1 MIARWDEGLLVQL
14 DDAAR
19 APQLLIACD
28 YDGTLAPIVDDP
40 AEAHPLRAAMAAL
53 RSLASLPDT
62 HVAVISGRSL
72 RDLALLTRLPGEVH
86 LVGSHGSEFE
96 PGDIGRLSEEQ
107 LARLSELRRDLRAV
121 ADATPGCTIES
132 KPAGVAFHYRRAHD
146 PVAGEAA
153 ARAVLDGLAT
163 ADGVHAKI
171 GKLVVELSVVD
182 ADKGK
187 ALERLRSVLSADTI
201 VFIGDDVTDEDA
213 FARLRGPDVGVKVG
227 PGDTLAPHRIS
238 DPEAVCHL
246 LGRLTEDRQAW
257 LAGHRAP
264 AIERHSLLSDQRTV
278 ALVDPDARISW
289 MCHPRADSNAI
300 FAELLGGPTTGF
312 FAVCP
317 LTPQGPAKQRYLP
330 DTMMVETSWRTVR
343 VTDYL
348 DVSDNRAN
356 ELAGRSELIRVI
368 EGEGEVE
375 ILFSPRVDF
384 GRAFTELEI
393 VDEGVAVMGGI
404 GPILLSSPGVN
415 WELRHDGRHQVAY
428 ATVSLTGAPVVLEL
442 LLGALPGEDDAVPDE
457 GERRE
462 RTAAFWRSKVERLR
476 RVPVAPALV
485 RRSALV
491 LDALRY
497 QPSGAMLAAATT
509 SLPESVG
516 AGRNWDYRFC
526 WPRDSAMSCASLV
539 RLGRNEPGLALLD
552 WVCERV
558 EHATRPDLLR
568 PLYRVTG
575 DDSVP
580 EATVAELAGYAGSRP
595 VRIGNAAENQV
606 QLDALGP
613 VAELIH
619 LIATSGGGL
628 RSRHWSLMEQLADV
642 VVDHWREPD
651 HGIWEVRLARQ
662 HNVVSKVMC
671 WLVLDRAVSLAE
683 STGREV
689 PKAWERERDEI
700 VAEVLERGWNADTNS
715 FTAHYEGWGV
725 DAGLLMMGTCGFIDP
740 TDARFGSTIR
750 RIERDLCEGIAV
762 YRYHGDDGLS
772 GTEGGML
779 ICTGWLVQAL
789 VLNGRVAD
797 AAAWFE
803 RLIKPAGP
811 TGLLAEQVDPTSER
825 GLGNFPQAYS
835 HLAVIDSAIALAD
848 AGYRG

>member
-1 MIARWDEGLLVQL
+1 MIARWDDELLSQL
-14 DDAAR
+14 DSAAR
-19 APQLLIACD
+19 APQLLVACD

-62 HVAVISGRSL
+62 HVAVISGRAL

-96 PGDIGRLSEEQ
+96 PGDIGRLSDDQ
-107 LARLSELRRDLRAV
+107 LAQLAVLKRELRAL
-121 ADATPGCTIES
+121 ADATPGCTIEA
-132 KPAGVAFHYRRAHD
+132 KPAGVAFHYRRALD
-146 PVAGEAA
+146 PAAGEAA
-153 ARAVLDGLAT
+153 ARTVLEGLGT
-163 ADGVHAKI
+163 LEGVHAKV
-171 GKLVVELSVVD
+171 GKAVVELSVVD

-187 ALERLRSVLSADTI
+187 ALERLRSLLSVDTI
-201 VFIGDDVTDEDA
+201 VFIGDDITDEDA
-213 FARLRGPDVGVKVG
+213 FERLRGPDVGVKVG
-227 PGDTLAPHRIS
+227 PGDSAAAHRIN
-238 DPEAVCHL
+238 DPESVSHL
-246 LGRLTEDRQAW
+246 LGRLTEDRRAW

-278 ALVDPDARISW
+278 ALVDPDARITW

-300 FAELLGGPTTGF
+300 FSELLGGPTTGF
-312 FAVCP
+312 FSVHP
-317 LTPQGPAKQRYLP
+317 SQPQGPAKQRYLP

-343 VTDYL
+343 VMDYL
-348 DVSDNRAN
+348 DVSDARAN
-356 ELAGRSELIRVI
+356 ELAGRSELVRVI

-375 ILFSPRVDF
+375 ILFSPRIDF
-384 GRAFTELEI
+384 GRSFTELDV
-393 VDEGVAVMGGI
+393 VDEGVSVLGGL
-404 GPILLSSPGVN
+404 GPILLYSPGVQ
-415 WELRHDGRHQVAY
+415 WELRHDGRHQVAS
-428 ATVSLTGAPVVLEL
+428 AVVRLTADPLVLEL
-442 LLGALPGEDDAVPDE
+442 RLGAWPGDE
-457 GERRE
+457 EIVLEEPERRE
-462 RTAAFWRSKVERLR
+462 RTAAFWRSKVEPLR

-575 DDSVP
+575 DDPVP

-619 LIATSGGGL
+619 LIANSGGGL

-671 WLVLDRAVSLAE
+671 WQVLDRAVALAE

-689 PKAWERERDEI
+689 PKAWERERSEI
-700 VAEVLERGWNADTNS
+700 VAEVLERGWNPDMNS
-715 FTAHYEGWGV
+715 FTAHYEGSSV
-725 DAGLLMMGTCGFIDP
+725 DAALLMMGICGFVDP

-750 RIERDLCEGIAV
+750 RIERELCEGIAV

-772 GTEGGML
+772 GAEGGML

-789 VLNGRVAD
+789 VRNGRVAD
-797 AAAWFE
+797 GAAWFE
-803 RLIKPAGP
+803 RLVKPAGP
-811 TGLLAEQVDPTSER
+811 TGLLAEQVDATSER

-835 HLAVIDSAIALAD
+835 HLAVIDSALALAD